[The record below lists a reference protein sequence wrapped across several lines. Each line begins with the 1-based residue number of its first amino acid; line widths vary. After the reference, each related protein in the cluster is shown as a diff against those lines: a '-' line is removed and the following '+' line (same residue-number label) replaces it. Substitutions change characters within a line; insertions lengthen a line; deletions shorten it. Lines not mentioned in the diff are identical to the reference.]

1 MNYSNVGRL
10 GMIQLKKSLGAWNTP
25 GFKVVLKDELEHLRV
40 MELPLQKALTHSSYA
55 VDSKFSVMII
65 SVSEELEHIRAK
77 AGIFYTGIIPGC
89 SCANDPTP
97 ETEYSEYCEVLFD
110 INKRTAETLVT
121 LLAN

>member
-1 MNYSNVGRL
+1 MLRWWNFSETQQVALIVDDREFARTPRGVG
-10 GMIQLKKSLGAWNTP
+10 
-25 GFKVVLKDELEHLRV
+25 ELV
-40 MELPLQKALTHSSYA
+40 A
-55 VDSKFSVMII
+55 
-65 SVSEELEHIRAK
+65 ELEHIRAK